1 MKAVF
6 TVASKEYRDG
16 LRNRWILSITVLLA
30 IFAIGLAYFGAAAS
44 GSVGVTS
51 LSTTIVSLASLAIF
65 IIPLVA
71 LMLAYDTIVGE
82 EEQGTLLLL
91 LTYPLTRG
99 QMLMGKFIG
108 HAAILATATLL
119 GFGLAG
125 LLIAVD
131 AGELQNMQRWGALGF
146 FILSSWLLGCV
157 FLALAQL
164 LSAWA
169 GEKSIAAGVALLLW
183 FWFVLI
189 FDLLLLGLLVMAK
202 GQAGGW
208 LSYLLLL
215 NPTDIFRL
223 ANFAG
228 FEAARNYTGLTH
240 IAIGPWFR
248 PGALLGLLL
257 VWVVVPLLLAQWRF
271 RRRPL

>member
-1 MKAVF
+1 MKAVL
-6 TVASKEYRDG
+6 TVAAKEYRDG
-16 LRNRWILSITVLLA
+16 IRNRWILAITVLLA
-30 IFAIGLAYFGAAAS
+30 VFAIGLAYFGGAAS
-44 GSVGVTS
+44 GAVGVTT

-82 EEQGTLLLL
+82 DEQGTLLLL

-99 QMLMGKFIG
+99 QLLLGKFLG
-108 HAAILATATLL
+108 HAAILATATVI

-125 LLIAVD
+125 GLVAFD
-131 AGELQNMQRWGALGF
+131 AGELADLDLWYAFGF
-146 FILSSWLLGCV
+146 FIVSSWLLGCV
-157 FLALAQL
+157 FLAFAQL
-164 LSAWA
+164 ISAWA
-169 GEKSIAAGVALLLW
+169 GEKSVAAGVALLVW

-202 GQAGGW
+202 GQEGGW

-215 NPTDIFRL
+215 NPTDLFRL

-228 FEAARNYTGLTH
+228 FEAARSYTGLTH
-240 IAIGPWFR
+240 LAVGPWFQ

-257 VWVVVPLLLAQWRF
+257 AWILVPLLLAQWRF
-271 RRRPL
+271 ARRAL

>member
-1 MKAVF
+1 MKVVF
-6 TVASKEYRDG
+6 TVAFKEYRDG

-30 IFAIGLAYFGAAAS
+30 LFAIGLAYFGAAAS
-44 GSVGVTS
+44 GTVGVTS

-71 LMLAYDTIVGE
+71 LMLSYDTIVGE

-91 LTYPLTRG
+91 LTYPLSRG

-108 HAAILATATLL
+108 HATILATATLL

-125 LLIAVD
+125 LLIAID
-131 AGELQNMQRWGALGF
+131 AGELGDMERWRALGF

-157 FLALAQL
+157 FLSLAQL
-164 LSAWA
+164 LSVWA
-169 GEKSIAAGVALLLW
+169 GEKSIAAGVALLVW

-189 FDLLLLGLLVMAK
+189 FDLLLLGLLVIAK

-228 FEAARNYTGLTH
+228 FEAARSYTGLTH
-240 IAIGPWFR
+240 LAIGPWFQ
-248 PGALLGLLL
+248 PAPLLGLLL
-257 VWVVVPLLLAQWRF
+257 AWIVIPLLLAQWRF

>member
-1 MKAVF
+1 MNAVI
-6 TVASKEYRDG
+6 TVAAKEYRDG
-16 LRNRWILSITVLLA
+16 LRNRWILAITVLLA
-30 IFAIGLAYFGAAAS
+30 LFAIGLAYFGAAAS

-51 LSTTIVSLASLAIF
+51 LATTIVSLASLAIF

-71 LMLAYDTIVGE
+71 LMLAYDTIIGE
-82 EEQGTLLLL
+82 DEQGTLLLL
-91 LTYPLTRG
+91 LTYPLSRG
-99 QMLMGKFIG
+99 QMLLGKFIG

-119 GFGLAG
+119 GFGVAG

-131 AGELQNMQRWGALGF
+131 TGELLDPALWRALGF
-146 FILSSWLLGCV
+146 FTLTSWLLGCV

-164 LSAWA
+164 ISVWA
-169 GEKSIAAGVALLLW
+169 GEKSIAAGLALLLW

-189 FDLLLLGLLVMAK
+189 FDLLLLGLLVMAR
-202 GQAGGW
+202 GEGGSW

-228 FEAARNYTGLTH
+228 FEAARNYTGLSH
-240 IAIGPWFR
+240 LAIGPWFR
-248 PGALLGLLL
+248 PAALLGLLL
-257 VWVVVPLLLAQWRF
+257 TWIVIPLMLAQWRF
-271 RRRPL
+271 ARRPL

>member
-6 TVASKEYRDG
+6 TVATKEYRDG
-16 LRNRWILSITVLLA
+16 LRNRWILSITILLA

-91 LTYPLTRG
+91 LTYPLTRR

-131 AGELQNMQRWGALGF
+131 AGELQNMERWGALGF

-169 GEKSIAAGVALLLW
+169 GEKSIAAGVALLVW

-257 VWVVVPLLLAQWRF
+257 AWVIVPLLLAQWRF

>member
-6 TVASKEYRDG
+6 TVAAKEYRDG
-16 LRNRWILSITVLLA
+16 LRNRWILAITVLLA
-30 IFAIGLAYFGAAAS
+30 VFAIGLAYFGAAAS

-71 LMLAYDTIVGE
+71 LMLAYDTIIGE
-82 EEQGTLLLL
+82 DEQGTLLLL
-91 LTYPLTRG
+91 LTYPLSRG
-99 QMLMGKFIG
+99 QMLLGKFLG
-108 HAAILATATLL
+108 HAAILATATLI
-119 GFGLAG
+119 GFGVAG
-125 LLIAVD
+125 VLIAFD
-131 AGELQNMQRWGALGF
+131 TGELRDLALWQALGF
-146 FILSSWLLGCV
+146 FTLSSWMLGCV

-164 LSAWA
+164 ISVWA
-169 GEKSIAAGVALLLW
+169 SEKSVAAGLALLVW

-202 GQAGGW
+202 GQGDSW
-208 LSYLLLL
+208 LSSLLLL

-228 FEAARNYTGLTH
+228 FEAARSYTGLTH
-240 IAIGPWFR
+240 LATGPWFQ
-248 PGALLGLLL
+248 PGVLLGLLL
-257 VWVVVPLLLAQWRF
+257 LWIVVPLMLAQWRF
-271 RRRPL
+271 ARRPL

>member
-44 GSVGVTS
+44 GAVGVTS

-131 AGELQNMQRWGALGF
+131 AGELQNMERWGALGF

-169 GEKSIAAGVALLLW
+169 GEKSIAAGVALLVW

-240 IAIGPWFR
+240 IAIGPWFQ

-257 VWVVVPLLLAQWRF
+257 AWVIVPLLLAQWRF